1 MLGQI
6 PYSDRSFPEV
16 IDYVVHCRGQLN
28 VPLTGNQELN
38 ALMIKCWNF
47 RPSERPSFHEILND
61 IRELYREL
69 IRLELSPRQRNNDDN
84 ADRIQ

>member
-1 MLGQI
+1 M
-6 PYSDRSFPEV
+6 SVSEV
-16 IDYVVHCRGQLN
+16 IDYVVHCRGQLDI
-28 VPLTGNQELN
+28 PLTCNRELKN
-38 ALMIKCWNF
+38 LMVKCWNF
-47 RPSERPSFHEILND
+47 KPSERPSFHEILND